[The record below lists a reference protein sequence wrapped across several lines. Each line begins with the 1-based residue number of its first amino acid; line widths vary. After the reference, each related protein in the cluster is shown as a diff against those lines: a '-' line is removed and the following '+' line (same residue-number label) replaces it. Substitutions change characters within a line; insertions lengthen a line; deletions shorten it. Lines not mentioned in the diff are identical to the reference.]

1 MKPVQLTVNGRAVGE
16 SVEPRMHL
24 ADFLR
29 ERLNL
34 TATHLRCEQGAC
46 GACTL
51 LIDGQPSRPFSF
63 ETLPPRGA
71 NDSSRLQIIRRTS
84 RHRHARP
91 LPVVY
96 EEIERR
102 LTGAA

>member
-1 MKPVQLTVNGRAVGE
+1 MKPVRFSVNGVAVSD
-16 SVEPRMHL
+16 SVEPRTHL

-51 LIDGQPSRPFSF
+51 LIDGQP
-63 ETLPPRGA
+63 
-71 NDSSRLQIIRRTS
+71 
-84 RHRHARP
+84 
-91 LPVVY
+91 
-96 EEIERR
+96 
-102 LTGAA
+102 AALA